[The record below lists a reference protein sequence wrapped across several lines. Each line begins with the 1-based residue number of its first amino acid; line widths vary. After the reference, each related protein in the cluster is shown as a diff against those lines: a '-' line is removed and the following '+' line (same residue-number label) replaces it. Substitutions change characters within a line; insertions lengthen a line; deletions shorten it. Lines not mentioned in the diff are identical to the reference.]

1 MFFLWENIINIK
13 KVNNKKIILLSFKRF
28 GFIVPTTFSRIVAT
42 AKTVREENIDD
53 LEEANNRDPFSKL
66 KKLLFENNFTEK
78 ELSEF
83 AKIAFSVLDL
93 NYENYIK
100 IDKKLYRPTVVSNM
114 ISDSSKIRNKL
125 KWESK
130 TNFENL
136 VSEMVIS
143 DYNAL
148 KDN

>member
-1 MFFLWENIINIK
+1 
-13 KVNNKKIILLSFKRF
+13 
-28 GFIVPTTFSRIVAT
+28 
-42 AKTVREENIDD
+42 
-53 LEEANNRDPFSKL
+53 
-66 KKLLFENNFTEK
+66 
-78 ELSEF
+78 
-83 AKIAFSVLDL
+83 
-93 NYENYIK
+93 
-100 IDKKLYRPTVVSNM
+100 M

-136 VSEMVIS
+136 VSEMVIY